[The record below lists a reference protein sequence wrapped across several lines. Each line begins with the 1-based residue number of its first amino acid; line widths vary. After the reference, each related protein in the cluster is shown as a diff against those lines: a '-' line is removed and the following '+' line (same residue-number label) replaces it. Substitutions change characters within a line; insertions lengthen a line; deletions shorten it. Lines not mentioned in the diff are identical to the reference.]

1 MNIRVRLWLTFVKL
15 YPWYLRRVYKM
26 DIGKD
31 VRISWKAHLDK
42 SINPRG
48 IHIGDGTDVLNGAMI
63 LSHDTCRRLFKAD
76 TYIGKNCVIGARSII
91 LPGVRIGDST
101 IVAAGSVVTKDTP
114 PNTILAGNPA
124 KIVKEGVVVVKG
136 IIIEQGKKVVER

>member
-1 MNIRVRLWLTFVKL
+1 MNIRVCLWLTFVKL

-48 IHIGDGTDVLNGAMI
+48 IHIGEGTVVLNGAMI
-63 LSHDTCRRLFKAD
+63 LSHDSCRRLFKVD
-76 TYIGKNCVIGARSII
+76 TIIGKNCIIGVRSII
-91 LPGVRIGDST
+91 LPGVRIGDSS
-101 IVAAGSVVTKDTP
+101 IIAAGSVVTKDAP
-114 PNTILAGNPA
+114 PNTVLAGNPA
-124 KIVKEGVVVVKG
+124 KIVKEGVVVVKR
-136 IIIEQGKKVVER
+136 IITKQGEKV

>member
-1 MNIRVRLWLTFVKL
+1 MNI
-15 YPWYLRRVYKM
+15 
-26 DIGKD
+26 
-31 VRISWKAHLDK
+31 
-42 SINPRG
+42 
-48 IHIGDGTDVLNGAMI
+48 
-63 LSHDTCRRLFKAD
+63 SHDTCRRLFKAD